1 MCASNIEASAQCV
14 RDMVVTSFCG
24 GILALTLGFE
34 PVTVSGKGEAIRVQR
49 RRWTNF
55 GVMGR
60 EGKGRERPMRR
71 YRGMIFAFGPMFS

>member
-1 MCASNIEASAQCV
+1 MRATSRLLLSALGIW
-14 RDMVVTSFCG
+14 CG

-34 PVTVSGKGEAIRVQR
+34 LVTVSGKGEAIRVQR

-60 EGKGRERPMRR
+60 EGKGREGKGRERPMRR